1 MDLFP
6 NDPESNLLPVDGT
19 ATYRGSIF
27 PMEKSQEF
35 FQELLTNIPWRHDE
49 VIMFGKHIT
58 TARKV
63 AWVADEGMAYAYS
76 GKSREP
82 VAWSGT
88 LRELKTIC
96 EKHTGAS
103 YNSCLLN
110 LYQDGSQ
117 GMGWHS
123 DDERSIVPQS
133 SIACLSFG
141 AVRKFS
147 FKHKRTRETVS
158 LQLENGSLLDMRG
171 ATQENWHHQL
181 SKSRKVKEPR
191 ISLTFRR
198 MRLKGSQ
205 DRQP

>member
-1 MDLFP
+1 MDLFG
-6 NDPESNLLPVDGT
+6 NDPESNLLPKDGT
-19 ATYRGSIF
+19 VIYHGSILPSGKSDEIF
-27 PMEKSQEF
+27 PN
-35 FQELLTNIPWRHDE
+35 LLTNIPWRHDE
-49 VIMFGKHIT
+49 VVMFGKHIT

-63 AWVADEGMAYAYS
+63 AWVADEGVAYAYS

-82 VAWSGT
+82 VAWTGT
-88 LRELKTIC
+88 LLELKAIC
-96 EKHTGAS
+96 EEHTGAA

-123 DDERSIVPQS
+123 DDERSIVPRS

-147 FKHKRTRETVS
+147 FKHKQTKETVS
-158 LQLENGSLLDMRG
+158 LPLEDGSLLDMRG
-171 ATQENWHHQL
+171 TTQEHWHHQL
-181 SKSRKVKEPR
+181 PKTKKVNMPR

-198 MRLKGSQ
+198 MG
-205 DRQP
+205 